1 MLGGVYVLLRVT
13 RRLLRL
19 LPARR
24 AFRLPTDPVP
34 QTWPPIVERLV
45 PLSRRLPDAERQRLL
60 RLAQLFVRDVPM
72 EGCGGLEL
80 TEEMRVTIA
89 ATACLLLLNLPYPRF
104 AALRRVLVYPDTF
117 VPVHLESRYNRGIH
131 FEASAELGEAW
142 KDGIV
147 VLSWTSVQS
156 RDANAGEGRNVVL
169 HEFAHVLDGE
179 DGAFDGTPI
188 LESAEAVREWGRIFA
203 AEFEREQ
210 DAMNHAL
217 EAALDP
223 YAATNRAEFFAVA
236 TEAFFESAARLR
248 ERVPELYEQLRRFY
262 RQDPASWTATTD
274 RRSDAS

>member
-1 MLGGVYVLLRVT
+1 MLGAVYALLLVT

-19 LPARR
+19 LPVKTV
-24 AFRLPTDPVP
+24 RLPTDPVP
-34 QTWPPIVERLV
+34 ETWPPIIERLV
-45 PLSRRLPDAERQRLL
+45 PLSRQLPDGERERLL
-60 RLAQLFVRDVPM
+60 RLTQLFVREVPI

-80 TEEMRVTIA
+80 TEEIRVTIA
-89 ATACLLLLNLPYPRF
+89 ATACLLILNLPYPRF
-104 AALRRVLVYPDTF
+104 ATLRRVLVYPDTF

-179 DGAFDGTPI
+179 DGAFDGTPV
-188 LESAEAVREWGRIFA
+188 LESADGVREWGRIFA
-203 AEFEREQ
+203 GEFEREQ
-210 DAMNHAL
+210 DAVNHAR

-248 ERVPELYEQLRRFY
+248 DSVPELYEQLRRFY
-262 RQDPASWTATTD
+262 RQDPASRT
-274 RRSDAS
+274 

>member
-1 MLGGVYVLLRVT
+1 MLGGVYALLFVT

-19 LPARR
+19 LPA
-24 AFRLPTDPVP
+24 AKPVRLPTDPVP
-34 QTWPPIVERLV
+34 GTWPAILERLV
-45 PLSRRLPDAERQRLL
+45 PLSRRLPGGERERLL
-60 RLAQLFVRDVPM
+60 RLTQLFVREVPM

-80 TEEMRVTIA
+80 TEEIRVTIA
-89 ATACLLLLNLPYPRF
+89 ATACLLILNLPYPRF
-104 AALRRVLVYPDTF
+104 TTLRRVLVYPDTF
-117 VPVHLESRYNRGIH
+117 VPVHLESRGNRGIH

-147 VLSWTSVQS
+147 VLSWNSVQS
-156 RDANAGEGRNVVL
+156 GDANAGSERNVVL

-179 DGAFDGTPI
+179 DGAFDGAPI
-188 LESAEAVREWGRIFA
+188 LESAEAVREWARIFA

-210 DAMNHAL
+210 DAVNQSQD
-217 EAALDP
+217 AALDP

-262 RQDPASWTATTD
+262 RQDPARLED
-274 RRSDAS
+274 